1 MTFGLARTRKIV
13 IQYVIDTLPDVKY
26 KMTFLSH
33 DGLNKWINEH
43 TECTILQMLL
53 RYEYPNVSEVGCV
66 EQRQNHADKLH
77 RICMRGALSSRKV
90 QGESFADNRLF

>member
-43 TECTILQMLL
+43 PECTILQMLL
-53 RYEYPNVSEVGCV
+53 RYEYPTDTQAGCV
-66 EQRQNHADKLH
+66 EQRQSHADKLH
-77 RICMRGALSSRKV
+77 RICLRGALSSRKV
-90 QGESFADNRLF
+90 QEQSASDNRLF